1 LFALSRIQFNEYPQ
15 SVLHSVET
23 ITEELGDAY
32 DIITYILKLFPEL
45 DNGHRADLYLSDTIQ
60 LLEKVKAH
68 TETTFKTFDKLG
80 LVNY

>member
-1 LFALSRIQFNEYPQ
+1 MVSEITI
-15 SVLHSVET
+15 ET
-23 ITEELGDAY
+23 IAEELGDAY